1 MKKSKTLHALPKQSL
16 LAHCEA
22 RDLDFEDNSGL
33 RSVTPCHTC
42 WDNSIRFHRTSPSLT
57 RAMYLFQTW
66 FDFRSAWDA
75 DRKCYESAWNG
86 KLTGTDAICR
96 RDKAQNGV
104 WTVFCW
110 LQGVLSFRWSRR
122 MTLWGCELDLTLDEN
137 ARIRCRGTTQRKAHS
152 FAAQPYLLL
161 CFLYVVQ
168 KCFAYKYFQKATR
181 SNSGRHVCVIVAIT
195 SEDRWQEIA
204 KKNKT
209 IAYSVSSSFILAR
222 HD

>member
-104 WTVFCW
+104 WT
-110 LQGVLSFRWSRR
+110 S
-122 MTLWGCELDLTLDEN
+122 
-137 ARIRCRGTTQRKAHS
+137 
-152 FAAQPYLLL
+152 PP
-161 CFLYVVQ
+161 VVVNL
-168 KCFAYKYFQKATR
+168 A
-181 SNSGRHVCVIVAIT
+181 SISGRADETGKKRTVMRLPLKFQFST
-195 SEDRWQEIA
+195 SEEARSAWKRMKMHFLQVEA
-204 KKNKT
+204 KH
-209 IAYSVSSSFILAR
+209 LAGFK
-222 HD
+222 